1 MTGPVTTEPTQGPSA
16 DDTSTI
22 EGERSAPNGRNG
34 EETSFGEE
42 GPGRPGVVGSGF
54 EAYTSPATEL
64 ESPTVGKTTSAA
76 DVRFFENLAD
86 VTTNGRMQ
94 DLGNGRNIKLSTGN
108 RFGL

>member
-1 MTGPVTTEPTQGPSA
+1 MTGPVPTEPTQGPSA

-22 EGERSAPNGRNG
+22 EGERSAPNGRPG

-42 GPGRPGVVGSGF
+42 GPGRSGVVGSGF

-64 ESPTVGKTTSAA
+64 ENPTSSGATSATTMS
-76 DVRFFENLAD
+76 FFENVTD